1 MLVGKKR
8 IRDTSDIKI
17 ALSIDFFSREW
28 SSFSIFTRVVL
39 SGDYLLATKKMI
51 SSRYKWISYMDVHS
65 LNELSDLLKVFLE
78 IGKIRISF
86 SCVFLFNV

>member
-1 MLVGKKR
+1 
-8 IRDTSDIKI
+8 
-17 ALSIDFFSREW
+17 
-28 SSFSIFTRVVL
+28 
-39 SGDYLLATKKMI
+39 
-51 SSRYKWISYMDVHS
+51 MDVHS